1 MHILNRI
8 NEPQDPW
15 QRMVLLS
22 LKQLAE
28 DMQVNEKRV
37 SAVETALAE
46 LHKAFRS
53 LADREHEDLLQ
64 ATKALEDLHQD
75 IRDWSKDS
83 LARAEELAVAVRVV
97 ASEQDHGGVEAA
109 PERLAG

>member
-28 DMQVNEKRV
+28 DMRVNEKRV

-46 LHKAFRS
+46 LHKAFKS
-53 LADREHEDLLQ
+53 LAEQEHQDLLK

-75 IRDWSKDS
+75 IRDWSKES
-83 LARAEELAVAVRVV
+83 LARAEDLAVAVRVV
-97 ASEQDHGGVEAA
+97 AAEQHNGAVEPA

>member
-28 DMQVNEKRV
+28 DMRVNEKRV
-37 SAVETALAE
+37 SAFEAALAE
-46 LHKAFRS
+46 LHKAFGS
-53 LADREHEDLLQ
+53 LAAQEHQDLLQ

-75 IRDWSKDS
+75 IRDWSKQS
-83 LARAEELAVAVRVV
+83 LARAEDLAVAVRVV
-97 ASEQDHGGVEAA
+97 ASEQDQGDVETAR
-109 PERLAG
+109 ERLAG